1 MPPFEE
7 LPVFIQVVLTLSS
20 ALILLIGGHL
30 IWRIVRA
37 VLRRDNS
44 R

>member
-20 ALILLIGGHL
+20 VLILLIGGHL
-30 IWRIVRA
+30 IWRMVRA
-37 VLRRDNS
+37 LLRRDKS